1 MFSPQIVERALARF
15 PRHRATH
22 APTALEPLPR
32 LGASLG
38 LDLTV
43 KRDDCTG
50 VAFGGNKVRQLEFY
64 IGAAEARGADTIL
77 ITGAVQS
84 NFVRTA
90 AAMARRAG
98 MDIHVQ
104 LEERVPD
111 IDDTHRRNGNVLLDH
126 LFGATIHSFP
136 VGEDE
141 DAADASLEAMAD
153 ALRGEGRKPYIIGLA
168 ATTPPLGALGY
179 VIGAMELVE
188 QCGGELPCGSLPYDE
203 IVVASGSAQTH
214 CGILFG
220 LRALGVPV
228 PVRGICVR
236 RAADIQ
242 EARVAKRLRDMA
254 AMTGLDLTIPDSDVR
269 CFHDSREKGYGQM
282 SAATHD
288 AILRTAR
295 EEGLLLDPV
304 YTGKVMA
311 GTITLNERG
320 ELAGPRILYWHTGG
334 QPALFAY
341 AGAFG
346 VTSA

>member
-1 MFSPQIVERALARF
+1 MVSLPVIEAALARF
-15 PRHRATH
+15 PRIRATH
-22 APTALEPLPR
+22 APTALEPMAR
-32 LGASLG
+32 MGASLG

-50 VAFGGNKVRQLEFY
+50 VALGGNKVRQLEFY
-64 IGAAEARGADTIL
+64 IGDALARGADTVL

-98 MDIHVQ
+98 MDCHVQ

-111 IDDTHRRNGNVLLDH
+111 IDDTHRRNGNALLDR
-126 LFGATIHSFP
+126 LFGATIHTFP
-136 VGEDE
+136 EGEDE
-141 DAADASLEAMAD
+141 DAADASVARIAEG
-153 ALRGEGRKPYIIGLA
+153 LRGDGRTPYIIGLA
-168 ATTPPLGALGY
+168 ASTPPLGALGY
-179 VIGAMELVE
+179 VVGALELVV
-188 QCGGELPCGSLPYDE
+188 QHGGGPLPYDE

-220 LRALGVPV
+220 LRALGLDT

-242 EARVAKRLRDMA
+242 ETRVARRLKDMA
-254 AMTGLDLTIPDSDVR
+254 ALTGLDVSIPDSHVR
-269 CFHDSREKGYGQM
+269 CFHDARERGYGRM
-282 SAATHD
+282 SAATRD
-288 AILRTAR
+288 AVLRAAR

-304 YTGKVMA
+304 YTGKVLA
-311 GTITLNERG
+311 GMIALHERG
-320 ELAGPRILYWHTGG
+320 ALAGRRVLFWHTGG

-341 AGAFG
+341 ADALSHE
-346 VTSA
+346 T

>member
-1 MFSPQIVERALARF
+1 MFSPEIIERALARF
-15 PRHRATH
+15 PRHLATH
-22 APTALEPLPR
+22 APTALEALPR

-64 IGAAEARGADTIL
+64 IGAAEAKGADTIL

-98 MDIHVQ
+98 MDCHVQ
-104 LEERVPD
+104 LEERVPN

-126 LFGATIHSFP
+126 LFGATIYSFP

-141 DAADASLEAMAD
+141 DAADASLEKIAEN
-153 ALRGEGRKPYIIGLA
+153 LRGDGRKPYIIGLA
-168 ATTPPLGALGY
+168 ASTPPLGALGY
-179 VIGAMELVE
+179 MVGAMELAE
-188 QCGGELPCGSLPYDE
+188 QHDGALPYDE
-203 IVVASGSAQTH
+203 ILVASGSAQTH

-220 LRALGVPV
+220 LRALGLQT

-242 EARVAKRLRDMA
+242 EARVARRLKDMA
-254 AMTGLDLTIPDSDVR
+254 ALTNLDLTIPDTDVR
-269 CFHDSREKGYGQM
+269 CFHDEREKGYGQM
-282 SAATHD
+282 STATHD

-311 GTITLNERG
+311 GLITLHERG
-320 ELAGPRILYWHTGG
+320 GLAGPRVLYWHTGG

-341 AGAFG
+341 TDSLVPKTAGHPA
-346 VTSA
+346 

>member
-1 MFSPQIVERALARF
+1 MFSPDEIEAALARF
-15 PRHRATH
+15 PRIHATH
-22 APTALEPLPR
+22 APTALEPMAR

-50 VAFGGNKVRQLEFY
+50 VAMGGNKVRQLEFY
-64 IGAAEARGADTIL
+64 IGDALAKEADTIL

-111 IDDTHRRNGNVLLDH
+111 IDDTHRRNGNVLLDR
-126 LFGATIHSFP
+126 LFGATVHTFP

-141 DAADASLEAMAD
+141 DAADASIAAIAEG
-153 ALRGEGRKPYIIGLA
+153 LRGEGRTPYVIGLA
-168 ATTPPLGALGY
+168 ASSPPLGALGY
-179 VIGAMELVE
+179 VVGALELAA
-188 QCGGELPCGSLPYDE
+188 QHGGGSLPLPYDE

-220 LRALGVPV
+220 LRALGIET

-242 EARVAKRLRDMA
+242 EARVARRLRDMA
-254 AMTGLDLTIPDSDVR
+254 ALTGLDLAIPDADVR
-269 CFHDSREKGYGQM
+269 CFDDPRETGYGQM
-282 SAATHD
+282 SAATRD
-288 AILRTAR
+288 AIERTAR
-295 EEGLLLDPV
+295 AEGLLLDPV

-311 GTITLNERG
+311 GMIALHERG
-320 ELAGPRILYWHTGG
+320 ELAGRRVLYWHTGG

-341 AGAFG
+341 ADAL
-346 VTSA
+346 T

>member
-1 MFSPQIVERALARF
+1 MVSLPVIEAALARF
-15 PRHRATH
+15 PRIRATH
-22 APTALEPLPR
+22 APTALEPMAR
-32 LGASLG
+32 MGASLG

-50 VAFGGNKVRQLEFY
+50 VALGGNKVRQLEFY
-64 IGAAEARGADTIL
+64 IGDALARGADTVL

-98 MDIHVQ
+98 MDCHVQ

-111 IDDTHRRNGNVLLDH
+111 IDDTHRRNGNALLDR
-126 LFGATIHSFP
+126 LFGATIHTFP
-136 VGEDE
+136 EGEDE
-141 DAADASLEAMAD
+141 DAADASVARIAEG
-153 ALRGEGRKPYIIGLA
+153 LRGDGRTPYIIGLA
-168 ATTPPLGALGY
+168 ASTPPLGALGY
-179 VIGAMELVE
+179 VVGALELVV
-188 QCGGELPCGSLPYDE
+188 QHGGGPLPYDE

-220 LRALGVPV
+220 LRALGLDT

-242 EARVAKRLRDMA
+242 ETRVARRLKDMA
-254 AMTGLDLTIPDSDVR
+254 ALTGLDVSIPDSHVR
-269 CFHDSREKGYGQM
+269 CFHDARERGYGRM
-282 SAATHD
+282 SAATRD
-288 AILRTAR
+288 AVLRAAR

-304 YTGKVMA
+304 YTGKVLA
-311 GTITLNERG
+311 GMIVLHERG
-320 ELAGPRILYWHTGG
+320 ALAGRRVLFWHTGG

-341 AGAFG
+341 ADALSHE
-346 VTSA
+346 T

>member
-1 MFSPQIVERALARF
+1 MFSSEEVTRALDRF
-15 PRHRATH
+15 PRIHATH

-38 LDLTV
+38 LDLTA

-64 IGAAEARGADTIL
+64 IGAAREQQADTIL

-98 MDIHVQ
+98 MDCHVQ

-111 IDDTHRRNGNVLLDH
+111 IDETHRRNGNVLLDR
-126 LFGATIHSFP
+126 LFGATIHTFP
-136 VGEDE
+136 EGEDE
-141 DAADASLEAMAD
+141 DAADASLERIAED
-153 ALRGEGRKPYIIGLA
+153 LRGRGRTPYIIGLA
-168 ATTPPLGALGY
+168 ASTPPLGALGY
-179 VIGAMELVE
+179 VVGAMELLD
-188 QCGGELPCGSLPYDE
+188 QHAGGLPYDE

-220 LRALGVPV
+220 LRALGDLT

-236 RAADIQ
+236 RAADRQ
-242 EARVAKRLRDMA
+242 TARVARRLKDMA
-254 AMTGLDLTIPDSDVR
+254 TLTGLDVPIPEAEVR
-269 CFHDSREKGYGQM
+269 CFHDEREAGYGRM
-282 SAATHD
+282 SEATRD

-295 EEGLLLDPV
+295 DEGLLLDPV

-311 GTITLNERG
+311 GLITLHERG
-320 ELAGPRILYWHTGG
+320 HLAGRRVLYWHTGG

-341 AGAFG
+341 ADAFRD
-346 VTSA
+346 S

>member
-1 MFSPQIVERALARF
+1 MFSPADIETALARF
-15 PRHRATH
+15 PRTRATH
-22 APTALEPLPR
+22 APTALEPLSR

-64 IGAAEARGADTIL
+64 IGDAEAKGADTIL

-136 VGEDE
+136 EGENE
-141 DAADASLEAMAD
+141 DAADAAIGRIAEG
-153 ALRGEGRKPYIIGLA
+153 LRGQGRTPYIIGLA
-168 ATTPPLGALGY
+168 ASSPPLGALGY
-179 VIGAMELVE
+179 VVGALELAA
-188 QCGGELPCGSLPYDE
+188 QHDGTLPYDE

-220 LRALGVPV
+220 LRALGLGT

-242 EARVAKRLRDMA
+242 EARVARRLRDMA
-254 AMTGLDLTIPDSDVR
+254 ALTGLDVAIPDTDVR
-269 CFHDSREKGYGQM
+269 CFHDDRERGYGRM
-282 SAATHD
+282 SAPTRA

-295 EEGLLLDPV
+295 DEGLLLDPV

-311 GTITLNERG
+311 GMITLHERG
-320 ELAGPRILYWHTGG
+320 ALAGRRVLYWHTGG

-341 AGAFG
+341 ADALIDGI
-346 VTSA
+346 VS